1 MILKKL
7 ISFFRCVWL
16 RLELNSAG
24 HRPSRTEVTALLHS
38 CTHKELKET
47 EYKNRYSSLTV
58 MLFQPVW
65 LSFFHG
71 THRKNFWRI
80 LVAPCSYKEWG
91 LRFHKAY
98 WKYMI
103 KMLHSL
109 CFQVIPN
116 LWEGNKSK
124 CKSLF
129 VVNLP
134 VQRADSMIPTQEPD
148 HLQMNH
154 SFVYWIKCFAEKL
167 WLKWF
172 VHIAGIATFVMN
184 TECAT
189 TLYFCLIKEFRLEWL
204 VQTTILLYFSQ

>member
-1 MILKKL
+1 M
-7 ISFFRCVWL
+7 
-16 RLELNSAG
+16 E
-24 HRPSRTEVTALLHS
+24 P
-38 CTHKELKET
+38 KE
-47 EYKNRYSSLTV
+47 
-58 MLFQPVW
+58 
-65 LSFFHG
+65 
-71 THRKNFWRI
+71 NFWRI

-91 LRFHKAY
+91 LRFHKGY

-103 KMLHSL
+103 NMLHSL
-109 CFQVIPN
+109 CFQVIPK
-116 LWEGNKSK
+116 LWEVNKSK

-189 TLYFCLIKEFRLEWL
+189 TLYFCLIKEFRLNDWFTVLICALQQFFISHSKLLCLKKIWNIVHKSYWL
-204 VQTTILLYFSQ
+204 FDACASFLNHESLHAHSL